1 MPCSSILSQ
10 IEFLGRTSYSQYHWQ
25 VAKNNIKEILPSL
38 AVKAKRLDW
47 EAAAAAAAKSRLWF
61 IRHIC
66 NNWPSKLQGK
76 FSLTSLVTIPKLR
89 SYSLKKLTRE
99 VDYTSDREKSDYNFY
114 RKKKFLQP
122 IKCLFFHLKRWRTK
136 TELQSQSSW
145 KVEYL
150 YPQPN
155 LLTVIER

>member
-25 VAKNNIKEILPSL
+25 VAKNNIKEILPSS

-47 EAAAAAAAKSRLWF
+47 EAGLWF

-89 SYSLKKLTRE
+89 SYGLKKLTRE
-99 VDYTSDREKSDYNFY
+99 ADYTFYREKSDYNFY
-114 RKKKFLQP
+114 RKKKFLQL
-122 IKCLFFHLKRWRTK
+122 IKCLFFHLKRWRTR
-136 TELQSQSSW
+136 TELQSQSQ

-150 YPQPN
+150 YPHPS
-155 LLTVIER
+155 LLTVIEK